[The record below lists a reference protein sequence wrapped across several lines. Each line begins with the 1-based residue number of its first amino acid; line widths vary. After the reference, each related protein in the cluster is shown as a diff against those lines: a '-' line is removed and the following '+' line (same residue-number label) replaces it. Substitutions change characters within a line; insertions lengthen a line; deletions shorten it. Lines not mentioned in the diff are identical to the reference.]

1 MSNEQQLI
9 LEMLHNGK
17 ISVDDAERLL
27 KALTDGGTDH
37 AHEEGFSSMRR
48 RRRRRH
54 WPGHE
59 GGGPR
64 FIHIDIDE
72 KTEDGHQEKRR
83 IRVPLKL
90 LKAGINLSGLL
101 PRDAR
106 EGIAAKL
113 KAKGVEVDP
122 FALRGMDIDEF
133 AEALSDLD
141 MDLDGARIRIRV
153 DTLDGDEDEP
163 DVRPEPRP

>member
-1 MSNEQQLI
+1 MSGEQQLI
-9 LEMLHNGK
+9 LEMLRGGK

-27 KALTDGGTDH
+27 KALGNAADEPSPAEGAPF
-37 AHEEGFSSMRR
+37 AH

-54 WPGHE
+54 RPGND
-59 GGGPR
+59 GGRPR
-64 FIHIDIDE
+64 FIHIEIDDQ
-72 KTEDGHQEKRR
+72 KEDGHQEKRR

-101 PRDAR
+101 PREAR

-122 FALRGMDIDEF
+122 FELRGMDIDAF

-153 DTLDGDEDEP
+153 DTLKMDEDDP
-163 DVRPEPRP
+163 DDRSESRP